1 MLRRMMMITACG
13 RSSGRLTMKI
23 VMMVAMAH
31 GLITNDWRIIFFF
44 FFFSGKQSIRVPCS
58 FTWENSQKP
67 ENKAK
72 NRFNNIIPC
81 KWWYAVK
88 YEKSGVTTV
97 VASKDK
103 IRSTCHAYT
112 LKEQVYQFYST
123 NQVSCCKE
131 CAWVH
136 FGSII
141 IVYFGFTEVGFF
153 FLIWLSAK
161 QLSVNNFSNKHCWMK
176 AWSYGKKGKTKQV
189 KKRNDQND
197 QIQ

>member
-1 MLRRMMMITACG
+1 MIDALY
-13 RSSGRLTMKI
+13 S
-23 VMMVAMAH
+23 
-31 GLITNDWRIIFFF
+31 FF

-88 YEKSGVTTV
+88 YEKSGVTMV

-153 FLIWLSAK
+153 SWYGYLQNSSVWRIFLTSIVEWKHEAMVRREKPNRWKKGMTKMIKFSK
-161 QLSVNNFSNKHCWMK
+161 KNWNSVVNNHTTFLVMVHS
-176 AWSYGKKGKTKQV
+176 AI
-189 KKRNDQND
+189 D
-197 QIQ
+197 IL